1 MQYKTSRKEALAAGD
16 TRYIGAPC
24 KRGHVGLR
32 YTGNWECMVCKKER
46 KKDYKARNKPKLAER
61 RKLQRQRNPEAKRA
75 QIKRWKLKNPAKV
88 TAQKAKRRAAKI
100 NRTPSWLRP
109 VDLRH
114 IQVYYEISK
123 RQTQATGIE
132 HHVDHI
138 IPLQG
143 ETVSG
148 LHVPWNLQVL
158 EGLENLKKHNKL
170 T

>member
-24 KRGHVGLR
+24 KYGHGSIR
-32 YTGNWECMVCKKER
+32 YTGNWECIVCKKER

-61 RKLQRQRNPEAKRA
+61 RKLRRQRNPEAKRA

-143 ETVSG
+143 KIVSG